1 MKKFLFLCAAVILV
15 GCTVHVE
22 DVAVESQVAKT
33 ITFDFETN
41 VTRGLS
47 ANGSEM
53 TDLFMYDAVDGDY
66 NQSQHL
72 TPAMSTWDSPQMTL
86 GFGSHNLQFV
96 ASRGTGA
103 IEDDE
108 SHTITWSKP
117 SDTFWASK
125 QIEVSVGGEETV
137 SVVLQRVATR
147 LRVTITDEV
156 PAGTAQ
162 IVVTPATWYY
172 GINYATGVVCDPR
185 SEARAID
192 IPSSYIGKTG
202 MSVSIFGMSDADE
215 WTTDV
220 TIEAKNADGD
230 ILGRVVLHDVPFKRN
245 RTTEYS
251 GALFTNSG
259 TFSISIDDEWGES
272 YQSNW

>member
-1 MKKFLFLCAAVILV
+1 MKKSVLLGAAVILM
-15 GCTVHVE
+15 GCTANVE
-22 DVAVESQVAKT
+22 DVAVEPQVAKT
-33 ITFDFETN
+33 ITFDFVTN

-66 NQSQHL
+66 SQSQHL
-72 TPAMSTWDSPQMTL
+72 TPSMSTWDAPQMTL
-86 GFGSHNLQFV
+86 GYGSHHLQFV

-103 IEDDE
+103 VEDDE
-108 SHTITWSKP
+108 SHTITWTKP
-117 SDTFWASK
+117 SDTFWASMPMD
-125 QIEVSVGGEETV
+125 VSEGGNETV

-147 LRVTITDEV
+147 MRVTITDAV
-156 PAGTAQ
+156 PEGATQ

-172 GINYATGVVCDPR
+172 GINYATGAACDPR

-192 IPSSYIGKTG
+192 IPSSYIGMTG

-230 ILGRVVLHDVPFKRN
+230 ILGRVVLNDVPFKRN

-259 TFSISIDDEWGES
+259 TFSITLDDEWDEP
-272 YQSNW
+272 YQSAW

>member
-1 MKKFLFLCAAVILV
+1 MKKYLFLYAASILV

-22 DVAVESQVAKT
+22 DVAIEPKTAKT
-33 ITFDFETN
+33 FTFDFVTD

-72 TPAMSTWDSPQMTL
+72 TPSMSAWDAPQMTL
-86 GFGSHNLQFV
+86 GYGSHNLQFV

-108 SHTITWSKP
+108 LHTITWTKP
-117 SDTFWASK
+117 SDTFWASMP
-125 QIEVSVGGEETV
+125 IEVSGGGEENI

-147 LRVTITDEV
+147 MRVTITDAV
-156 PAGTAQ
+156 PAGTTQ
-162 IVVTPATWYY
+162 IVVTPAMWYY
-172 GINYATGVVCDPR
+172 GIDYATGAACDPR
-185 SEARAID
+185 SESRVID

-202 MSVSIFGMSDADE
+202 MSASIFGMSDADE

-251 GALFTNSG
+251 GSLFTNSG
-259 TFSISIDDEWGES
+259 TFSISIDDEWDEP
-272 YQSNW
+272 YQSGW

>member
-1 MKKFLFLCAAVILV
+1 MKKFVLLCAASILV
-15 GCTVHVE
+15 GCTANVE
-22 DVAVESQVAKT
+22 DVAVEPQVVKT
-33 ITFDFETN
+33 ITFDFETD

-53 TDLFMYDAVDGDY
+53 TDLFMYDVVDGDY
-66 NQSQHL
+66 SQSQHL
-72 TPAMSTWDSPQMTL
+72 TPSMSAWDAPQMML
-86 GFGSHNLQFV
+86 GYGSHNLQFV

-117 SDTFWASK
+117 SDTFWAAK
-125 QIEVSVGGEETV
+125 QIEVAGGGEENV
-137 SVVLQRVATR
+137 PVVLQRVATR
-147 LRVTITDEV
+147 LRVTITDVV
-156 PAGTAQ
+156 PAGTTQ

-172 GINYATGVVCDPR
+172 GINYATGAVCDPR
-185 SEARAID
+185 SETRVVD
-192 IPSSYIGKTG
+192 VPTSYIGKAG
-202 MSVSIFGMSDADE
+202 MSVAIFGLSDADE
-215 WTTDV
+215 WMTDV

-259 TFSISIDDEWGES
+259 TFSISIDDEWDES

>member
-1 MKKFLFLCAAVILV
+1 MKKVLLLFAAVILV

-22 DVAVESQVAKT
+22 DVATEPKTAKT
-33 ITFDFETN
+33 ITFDFVTD

-66 NQSQHL
+66 SQSEHL
-72 TPAMSTWDSPQMTL
+72 TPSMSSWDAPQMTL
-86 GFGSHNLQFV
+86 SFGSHHLQFV

-108 SHTITWSKP
+108 SHTITWTKP
-117 SDTFWASK
+117 SDAFWALK
-125 QIEVSVGGEETV
+125 QIEVSGGGEETV
-137 SVVLQRVATR
+137 SVVLRRVATR
-147 LRVTITDEV
+147 LRVIITDEV

-162 IVVTPATWYY
+162 IVVTPTTWYY
-172 GINYATGVVCDPR
+172 GINYATGAACDSR
-185 SEARAID
+185 SESRVID
-192 IPSSYIGKTG
+192 VPSSYIGKTG
-202 MSVSIFGMSDADE
+202 MSASIFGMSDADE

-230 ILGRVVLHDVPFKRN
+230 ILGRVVLSDVPFKRN

-251 GALFTNSG
+251 GALFTNSS
-259 TFSISIDDEWGES
+259 TFSITLDDEWDDP
-272 YQSNW
+272 YQSAW

>member
-1 MKKFLFLCAAVILV
+1 MKKSLLLCATVILV

-72 TPAMSTWDSPQMTL
+72 TPAMSTWDVPQMTL

-96 ASRGTGA
+96 ASRGSGA

-125 QIEVSVGGEETV
+125 QIEVSGGGEETV

-147 LRVTITDEV
+147 MRVTITDAV
-156 PAGTAQ
+156 PDGTTQ

-172 GINYATGVVCDPR
+172 GINYATGAACDPR

-192 IPSSYIGKTG
+192 VPSSYIGQTG
-202 MSVSIFGMSDADE
+202 MSVSIFGMSDVDE
-215 WTTDV
+215 GTTDV
-220 TIEAKNADGD
+220 TIEANNADGD
-230 ILGRVVLHDVPFKRN
+230 ILGRVVLNDVPFKRN

>member
-1 MKKFLFLCAAVILV
+1 
-15 GCTVHVE
+15 
-22 DVAVESQVAKT
+22 
-33 ITFDFETN
+33 
-41 VTRGLS
+41 
-47 ANGSEM
+47 M

-72 TPAMSTWDSPQMTL
+72 TPSMSTWDAPQMTL
-86 GFGSHNLQFV
+86 GYGSHNLQFV

-220 TIEAKNADGD
+220 TIEAKNVDGD
-230 ILGRVVLHDVPFKRN
+230 ILGRVVLNDVPFKRN

>member
-1 MKKFLFLCAAVILV
+1 MKKYLFLSAAVILV

-22 DVAVESQVAKT
+22 DVAIAPKTAKT
-33 ITFDFETN
+33 FTFDFVTD

-72 TPAMSTWDSPQMTL
+72 TPSMSTWDSPQMTM
-86 GFGSHNLQFV
+86 GFGSHHLQFV

-108 SHTITWSKP
+108 SHAITWTKP

-125 QIEVSVGGEETV
+125 QVEVSGGGEETV

-147 LRVTITDEV
+147 LRVTITDAV
-156 PAGTAQ
+156 PDGTAQ

-172 GINYATGVVCDPR
+172 GINYATGAACDSR
-185 SEARAID
+185 SESRVID

-202 MSVSIFGMSDADE
+202 MSASIFGMSDAGE

-230 ILGRVVLHDVPFKRN
+230 ILGRVVLSDVPFKRN

-251 GALFTNSG
+251 GALFTNSS
-259 TFSISIDDEWGES
+259 TFSITLDDEWDEP
-272 YQSNW
+272 YQSVW

>member
-1 MKKFLFLCAAVILV
+1 MKKVSLLFAAVILV

-22 DVAVESQVAKT
+22 DVAIAPKTAKT
-33 ITFDFETN
+33 FTFDFVTD

-66 NQSQHL
+66 SQSEHL
-72 TPAMSTWDSPQMTL
+72 TPSMSTWDAPQMTL
-86 GFGSHNLQFV
+86 GFGSHHLQFV

-108 SHTITWSKP
+108 SHTITWTKP

-172 GINYATGVVCDPR
+172 GINYATGAACDPR

-192 IPSSYIGKTG
+192 VPSSYIGQTG

-215 WTTDV
+215 WMTDV
-220 TIEAKNADGD
+220 TIEAKNVDGD
-230 ILGRVVLHDVPFKRN
+230 IIGRVVLSDVPFKRN

-251 GALFTNSG
+251 GALFTNSS
-259 TFSISIDDEWGES
+259 TFSITLDDEWDEP
-272 YQSNW
+272 YQSAW

>member
-1 MKKFLFLCAAVILV
+1 MKKFLLLCATVILV

-22 DVAVESQVAKT
+22 DVATEPKTAKT
-33 ITFDFETN
+33 ITFDFVTN

-72 TPAMSTWDSPQMTL
+72 TPSMSTWDSPQMTM

-117 SDTFWASK
+117 SDTFWASN

-147 LRVTITDEV
+147 MRVTITDAV
-156 PAGTAQ
+156 PDGTTQ

-172 GINYATGVVCDPR
+172 GINYATGAACDPR

-192 IPSSYIGKTG
+192 VPSSYIGQTG
-202 MSVSIFGMSDADE
+202 MSVSIFGMSDVDE
-215 WTTDV
+215 WMTDV

>member
-1 MKKFLFLCAAVILV
+1 
-15 GCTVHVE
+15 
-22 DVAVESQVAKT
+22 
-33 ITFDFETN
+33 
-41 VTRGLS
+41 
-47 ANGSEM
+47 
-53 TDLFMYDAVDGDY
+53 
-66 NQSQHL
+66 
-72 TPAMSTWDSPQMTL
+72 MSTWDVPQMTL
-86 GFGSHNLQFV
+86 SYGSHNLQFV

-108 SHTITWSKP
+108 SHAITWTKP

-125 QIEVSVGGEETV
+125 QVEVSGGGEETV
-137 SVVLQRVATR
+137 SVTLQRVATR
-147 LRVTITDEV
+147 MRVTITDAV
-156 PAGTAQ
+156 PEGATQ

-172 GINYATGVVCDPR
+172 GINYATGAACDPR

-202 MSVSIFGMSDADE
+202 MSVSIFGMSDAEE

-220 TIEAKNADGD
+220 TIEAKDADGD